1 MTINQKDLG
10 SGLSFLSM
18 AIVYG
23 WVALRELP
31 FGSALNMG
39 PGYFPI
45 VLCTILGVIG
55 SFLTIR
61 ALCAGKSISLTSHFS
76 WRPVIA
82 ICLAVILFGTFIR
95 ELGLFLS
102 VFGTAFICSLA
113 SRRVAWTNAF
123 YLAVALAIISTGI
136 FAFGVRLPLPVIGT
150 WFTG

>member
-1 MTINQKDLG
+1 MIVNQKDLG
-10 SGLSFLSM
+10 AGLSFLGM

-31 FGSALNMG
+31 FGSALAMG

-45 VLCTILGVIG
+45 VLCMLLGVIG

-61 ALCAGKSISLTSHFS
+61 ALCAAQRISLSSRFS
-76 WRPVIA
+76 WRPVTA
-82 ICLAVILFGTFIR
+82 ICLAVIIFGTFIR

-113 SRRVAWTNAF
+113 SRQFAWKSGV
-123 YLAVALAIISTGI
+123 YLAVVLAILCTGI
-136 FAFGVRLPLPVIGT
+136 FAYGVRLPLPVIGT

>member
-10 SGLSFLSM
+10 AGLSFLMM

-23 WVALRELP
+23 WVAFRDLP
-31 FGSALNMG
+31 FGSALAMG

-45 VLCTILGVIG
+45 VLCTVLGVIG
-55 SFLTIR
+55 LSLTIR
-61 ALCAGKSISLTSHFS
+61 ALCAGQSISLTSQVS
-76 WRPVIA
+76 WRPVTA
-82 ICLAVILFGTFIR
+82 VCLAVILFGTFIR

-113 SRRVAWTNAF
+113 SRQFAWKSGV
-123 YLAVALAIISTGI
+123 YLAVALALLCTGI
-136 FAFGVRLPLPVIGT
+136 FAYGVRLPLPVIGT